1 MPDNSNPYLTVGQPN
16 YAAPL
21 VNFAGDIN
29 SGMRAGQNARGIA
42 NKMFGGNQP
51 QQGQPQWPHAGQY
64 QFPQGQNPTQQQ
76 MQMGQANPGQP
87 PMQSQKQGPQY
98 AQNLAHLFGI
108 GLPNQQGQ
116 QGQQPGAQS
125 PTQWGGN
132 PSPYTNFDF
141 PGT

>member
-21 VNFAGDIN
+21 VNFAGDMN
-29 SGMRAGQNARGIA
+29 SGMQMGQNARSA
-42 NKMFGGNQP
+42 MFG
-51 QQGQPQWPHAGQY
+51 QQGQQGRTQQPQWPQAGQY
-64 QFPQGQNPTQQQ
+64 RFPQGQNPTQQQ
-76 MQMGQANPGQP
+76 VGQGQANPGQVQ
-87 PMQSQKQGPQY
+87 MQQGPQPGPAY

-108 GLPNQQGQ
+108 GLPNQ